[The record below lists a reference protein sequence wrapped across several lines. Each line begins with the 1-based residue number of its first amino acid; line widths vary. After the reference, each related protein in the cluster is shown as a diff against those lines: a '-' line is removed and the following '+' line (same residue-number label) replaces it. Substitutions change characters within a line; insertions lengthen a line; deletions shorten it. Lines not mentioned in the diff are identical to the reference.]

1 MQSNDRTITRR
12 RFALGCCLLGLL
24 LAITGCG
31 YPNADPANRRLIS
44 SLRTALSA
52 QNQQWLAANEKLVAE
67 RHKSGAMRD
76 DEFAVFQEI
85 IQQAQSG
92 DWQGAE
98 QAAVEFQR
106 DQRPSEQEVQRNR
119 EQRK

>member
-1 MQSNDRTITRR
+1 MQKNYCTCTKGRSAIG
-12 RFALGCCLLGLL
+12 LCLLGLL
-24 LAITGCG
+24 LTVNGCG
-31 YPNADPANRRLIS
+31 YPNAEPANRRLIS
-44 SLRTALSA
+44 SLRTSLSA

-76 DEFAVFQEI
+76 DEFAAFQEI

-98 QAAVEFQR
+98 RAAVEFQR
-106 DQRPSEQEVQRNR
+106 DQRTSEQEVQRNR

>member
-1 MQSNDRTITRR
+1 MQSSYRASTKGQSA
-12 RFALGCCLLGLL
+12 FGLCLLGLL
-24 LAITGCG
+24 FAVSGCG
-31 YPNADPANRRLIS
+31 YPNTEPANRRLIS

-67 RHKSGAMRD
+67 RHKSGSMRD
-76 DEFAVFQEI
+76 DEFAAFQEI
-85 IQQAQSG
+85 IQQARDG

-98 QAAVEFQR
+98 RATLEFQR
-106 DQRPSEQEVQRNR
+106 AQRPSEQEVQLNR

>member
-1 MQSNDRTITRR
+1 MQKIFRTLAMRR
-12 RFALGCCLLGLL
+12 QAIWICPIFLLT
-24 LAITGCG
+24 AVSGCG
-31 YPNADPANRRLIS
+31 YPNTEPTNRRLIS

-67 RHKSGAMRD
+67 RHTSGAMRD
-76 DEFAVFQEI
+76 DEFAAFQEI

-98 QAAVEFQR
+98 RAAVEFQR
-106 DQRPSEQEVQRNR
+106 DQRPSDQEVQHNR